1 MFIRYILQPSVDKI
15 LIHNNTINIPRK
27 ARIADDVSAWEYVTV
42 IMKLIYQ
49 RASISTKQEK
59 RSILLKTIYFVKW
72 TLH

>member
-15 LIHNNTINIPRK
+15 LIHNSTINISRK

-49 RASISTKQEK
+49 RASI
-59 RSILLKTIYFVKW
+59 
-72 TLH
+72 